1 MALKG
6 VDNVDVP
13 SVLPA
18 SLSGEVELPRMTPC
32 LGKQKFTNYK
42 IQLHKYLVML

>member
-13 SVLPA
+13 RVLPA

-32 LGKQKFTNYK
+32 LEKQKFANYN
-42 IQLHKYLVML
+42 IQLLKYLMML